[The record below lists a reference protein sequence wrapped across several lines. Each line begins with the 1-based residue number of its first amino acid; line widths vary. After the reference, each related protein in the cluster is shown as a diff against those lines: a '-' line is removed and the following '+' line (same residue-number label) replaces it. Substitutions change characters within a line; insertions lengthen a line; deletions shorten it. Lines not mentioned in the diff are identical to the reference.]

1 MFAPQINPFE
11 SIMFGKGGE
20 VNPPFATMPYLGG
33 GKMEAIGPYI
43 PSDENRGVELF
54 GGDNRMAALG
64 VGFPHTNV
72 RNYDGKI
79 LPYMGG
85 TRPTNVR
92 PKGSASLQAR
102 ANSANPHS
110 TFIRD
115 PGGSGKAIKFNYPLD
130 LRGVED
136 KLKVFPFTQIKA
148 QQGDSFRP
156 AGMIFS
162 A

>member
-1 MFAPQINPFE
+1 MSAQDTGNLKQRLAAFLNPTNPNLDQIEPYP
-11 SIMFGKGGE
+11 SIMGGE
-20 VNPPFATMPYLGG
+20 VKPPFVSTMPYRGG
-33 GKMEAIGPYI
+33 GSMEPIGPYI
-43 PSDENRGVELF
+43 PNDDNQSIELF
-54 GGDNRMAALG
+54 D
-64 VGFPHTNV
+64 
-72 RNYDGKI
+72 I
-79 LPYMGG
+79 
-85 TRPTNVR
+85 
-92 PKGSASLQAR
+92 AR
-102 ANSANPHS
+102 ANTANPHS